1 MNHDVHGDIKYEENS
16 SQEGAMSSHID
27 FWSKLNQKQ
36 AAKNLHYNT
45 LLQSLQAIRPGSVL
59 LLRTP
64 SDEPWLGQLIKRGQL
79 FSKDK
84 LKNFR
89 GSHKRCHQNA
99 SCIWIME
106 QGSIGTG
113 FAYTEYS
120 SVLPGAWYQHSWG
133 LDYSK
138 KTPRVIETTHKFKD
152 YYGVELDNEECKCFV
167 FQNVLPMV
175 KTVIEKINATE
186 TVDTEIAAMG

>member
-1 MNHDVHGDIKYEENS
+1 
-16 SQEGAMSSHID
+16 MSSHID
-27 FWSKLNQKQ
+27 FWNKLNQKQ
-36 AAKNLHYNT
+36 AAKSPYYKT
-45 LLQSLQAIRPGSVL
+45 LFQSLQAIRPGSVL

-79 FSKDK
+79 FSRDK
-84 LKNFR
+84 LKSFR

-99 SCIWIME
+99 SVIWIME
-106 QGSIGTG
+106 QGLIGTG

-133 LDYSK
+133 LDYSR

-152 YYGVELDNEECKCFV
+152 YYGVELDNKECKCFV
-167 FQNVLPMV
+167 LQNVLPMV
-175 KTVIEKINATE
+175 KTVIEKINVTE

>member
-1 MNHDVHGDIKYEENS
+1 
-16 SQEGAMSSHID
+16 MSSHID
-27 FWSKLNQKQ
+27 FWNKVNHKQ
-36 AAKNLHYNT
+36 AAKSPYYKT

-79 FSKDK
+79 FSRDK
-84 LKNFR
+84 LKSFR

-106 QGSIGTG
+106 QGLIGTG

-120 SVLPGAWYQHSWG
+120 SALPGAWYKHSWG
-133 LDYSK
+133 LDYST

-152 YYGVELDNEECKCFV
+152 Y
-167 FQNVLPMV
+167 
-175 KTVIEKINATE
+175 
-186 TVDTEIAAMG
+186 